1 MIFDYRKL
9 EGRIVEKFGTRSVFA
24 EKAGFTRSQLSA
36 RLNNKVFFSSDEILR
51 LCAPDLL
58 DIPAAEIPAYFFT
71 RLFRLTGI
79 D

>member
-1 MIFDYRKL
+1 MEFDFRKL
-9 EGRIVEKFGTRSVFA
+9 EGRIVEKFGTRTAFA

-36 RLNNKVFFSSDEILR
+36 RLNNKVCFGSDEVVR

-71 RLFRLTGI
+71 SMFRLTGKC
-79 D
+79 